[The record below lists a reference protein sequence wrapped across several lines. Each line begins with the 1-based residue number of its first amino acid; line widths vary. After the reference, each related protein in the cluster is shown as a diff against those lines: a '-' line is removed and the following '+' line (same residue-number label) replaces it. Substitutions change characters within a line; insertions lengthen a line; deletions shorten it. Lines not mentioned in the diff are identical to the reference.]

1 MMRFQSIQEVLRFAM
16 AREDTSRRFY
26 LDLSRSVSN
35 PGAQAIFEALAAA
48 EARQLEAIRLELFKI
63 GSTVPPL
70 EQAPESAEA
79 RSSPLDPQIRQMSAP
94 DALQLAMRKQKDS
107 FRMFA
112 ELMVHTDNPEAAEIL
127 YNLAEVEMRHLLK
140 LEKEYNALT
149 PHRRNP

>member
-1 MMRFQSIQEVLRFAM
+1 MMSFQSIRVLRFAM
-16 AREDTSRRFY
+16 AREDTSAAY
-26 LDLSRSVSN
+26 LIYPFCARLS
-35 PGAQAIFEALAAA
+35 IEALAA
-48 EARQLEAIRLELFKI
+48 LKLVSEAIRLELFKI

-70 EQAPESAEA
+70 EQTPESAEA
-79 RSSPLDPQIRQMSAP
+79 RSSPVDPQIRQMSAP